1 MKVSLVRVGE
11 RQRRHFY
18 KGWGLLAKK
27 CGWKS
32 LLKSLNYYTIRKNH
46 FNYDMIFYVT
56 SIKIVYIYNVR
67 KKKGKI
73 KKKMFQSLWCW
84 RRTSTAVGAVLFL
97 ISDTVIMFSYFYSK
111 IRHDQ
116 VCKNNQKGKIK

>member
-32 LLKSLNYYTIRKNH
+32 LLKSLNYYTIMKNH

-73 KKKMFQSLWCW
+73 KIKKCFRVCG
-84 RRTSTAVGAVLFL
+84 VGGEQVLQLAPFCFLFL
-97 ISDTVIMFSYFYSK
+97 T
-111 IRHDQ
+111 R
-116 VCKNNQKGKIK
+116 

>member
-73 KKKMFQSLWCW
+73 KKNVSEFMVLAANKYCSW
-84 RRTSTAVGAVLFL
+84 RRFV
-97 ISDTVIMFSYFYSK
+97 SYF
-111 IRHDQ
+111 
-116 VCKNNQKGKIK
+116 